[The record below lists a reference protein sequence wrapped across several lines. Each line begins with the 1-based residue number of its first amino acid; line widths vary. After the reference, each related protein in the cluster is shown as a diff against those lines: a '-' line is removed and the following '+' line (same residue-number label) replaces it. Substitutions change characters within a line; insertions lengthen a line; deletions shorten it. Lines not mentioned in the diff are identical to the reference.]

1 MDSQP
6 STSHDR
12 KVSHVSLTG
21 GPLTK
26 ILSNTTS
33 YEDFKDRD
41 VVYER
46 GRRSTPTSME
56 TFGPKNSFDQERW
69 VNDYEKTPLL
79 TKVFHEKC
87 VWTQDE
93 TLRLLQDKI
102 VLGAHLWGLIMTV
115 PLTAAFVA
123 IPMGNA
129 F

>member
-12 KVSHVSLTG
+12 RGSDVSLTG
-21 GPLTK
+21 GPVTK
-26 ILSNTTS
+26 ILSNTAS
-33 YEDFKDRD
+33 SEDFRDKDVD
-41 VVYER
+41 YER
-46 GRRSTPTSME
+46 GRRRTPSSME
-56 TFGPKNSFDQERW
+56 TFGSANSFDQERW
-69 VNDYEKTPLL
+69 VNDYEKTSLL
-79 TKVFHEKC
+79 TKVFHERC

-102 VLGAHLWGLIMTV
+102 VLGAYLWGLIMTV

-123 IPMGNA
+123 IPIGNS

>member
-6 STSHDR
+6 STSHNRRSSD
-12 KVSHVSLTG
+12 VSLKG
-21 GPLTK
+21 GPVTK
-26 ILSNTTS
+26 ILSNATS

-41 VVYER
+41 PDYER
-46 GRRSTPTSME
+46 GLGSTPTSME

-69 VNDYEKTPLL
+69 VSDYEKKPML

-102 VLGAHLWGLIMTV
+102 VLGAYLWGLIMTV
-115 PLTAAFVA
+115 PLTAGFVA
-123 IPMGNA
+123 IPMGNS

>member
-1 MDSQP
+1 
-6 STSHDR
+6 
-12 KVSHVSLTG
+12 
-21 GPLTK
+21 
-26 ILSNTTS
+26 
-33 YEDFKDRD
+33 
-41 VVYER
+41 
-46 GRRSTPTSME
+46 ME

-69 VNDYEKTPLL
+69 VSDYGKKPLL

-102 VLGAHLWGLIMTV
+102 VLGAYLWGLIMTV

-123 IPMGNA
+123 IPMGNS